1 VVSPLTVRTC
11 AVTFIARHR
20 YMVRCIRLC
29 FDKMIHLSLIFVA
42 FLFTCTQDAL
52 HSRGTRNINEL
63 EAVAREYGCTT
74 QVLFL
79 HNMPIS
85 EQIAQL
91 RYNTSLLVGADG
103 TGLLNAVC
111 QRHNALMFVLNIISF
126 RIEIYVFSC
135 TCLCSCVQRCGCTSV
150 LLC

>member
-1 VVSPLTVRTC
+1 
-11 AVTFIARHR
+11 
-20 YMVRCIRLC
+20 M
-29 FDKMIHLSLIFVA
+29 
-42 FLFTCTQDAL
+42 
-52 HSRGTRNINEL
+52 
-63 EAVAREYGCTT
+63 AREYGCTT

-111 QRHNALMFVLNIISF
+111 QDTMTQCFDVRSEYQNIISN
-126 RIEIYVFSC
+126 
-135 TCLCSCVQRCGCTSV
+135 
-150 LLC
+150 